1 MYIDEAI
8 LEGTLGVISTIF
20 RSTLDLAENDVKK
33 HGLVI
38 SAGDQ
43 LSLALFD
50 EVCICISVV
59 SLFDYLIRFRPFDA
73 TTATSWIMSDSI
85 PRIRIASSTSNS
97 RTRVWLQM
105 SSGAPQIQNRHG
117 RSGKWIVSWVRKLSQ
132 PARKQN
138 HSRLFVPSMSWH
150 LIWLYPPTF
159 STDFAYTHQ
168 TRNSR
173 VGCYWDVIFLVINAW
188 ICSTTFF
195 LSTNVEDEV
204 TFLSREWT
212 EVIEKDD
219 QFGDGWWQ
227 VCTILTI
234 YNNRTIDRHLI
245 RS

>member
-97 RTRVWLQM
+97 RTRV
-105 SSGAPQIQNRHG
+105 
-117 RSGKWIVSWVRKLSQ
+117 
-132 PARKQN
+132 
-138 HSRLFVPSMSWH
+138 
-150 LIWLYPPTF
+150 
-159 STDFAYTHQ
+159 
-168 TRNSR
+168 
-173 VGCYWDVIFLVINAW
+173 
-188 ICSTTFF
+188 
-195 LSTNVEDEV
+195 
-204 TFLSREWT
+204 
-212 EVIEKDD
+212 
-219 QFGDGWWQ
+219 
-227 VCTILTI
+227 
-234 YNNRTIDRHLI
+234 
-245 RS
+245 